1 MTEETQPLSPIEA
14 INEFYRLKDKY
25 ENEYYEKYVK
35 PILKNKKSK
44 REKRVEYSRLP
55 KHECI
60 NCKRN
65 VGTIFSITL
74 NDDDY
79 VRQFI
84 SKCGDLSEPCPL
96 DIQINYSFRS
106 QIKKQ
111 IYNGMIEIEQIKL
124 EIIKQKNSAL
134 FFDNKNIV
142 SVFEKLTSKL
152 KNATENTGSAIET
165 DILKNDNPEKYALLN
180 RTIDEFGKGFILPFK
195 QMIQDYKNNND
206 ELKINQAIKF
216 YVDEMLPKLKEI
228 QSLKYDVNLI
238 EYDNNTNEYKLIQY
252 PNSLENQENYIASD
266 DKVIKFVKGVKK
278 VKKSNSKTLKDTY
291 TDTLTKKKTRKN
303 KPVDLVIEEGDEED
317 EVLEEKVEGDDEE
330 KVEGDEEK
338 VEEREEIEEEY
349 VDNIIWK
356 RLPKELKVM
365 LKTDKNWL
373 KEFMSKCSESKNSK
387 QPCKLMLPK
396 QTMLPPKL
404 LEDGTY
410 DFGSEIVNKLFNS
423 QSKSTQNIWL
433 TLYSKK
439 DGVKNYN
446 MLKDTLISSLEKKI
460 IGWNNGYI

>member
-74 NDDDY
+74 NDDY
-79 VRQFI
+79 FRQFI

-96 DIQINYSFRS
+96 DIQINYSFRN

-152 KNATENTGSAIET
+152 KNATETTGSAIET

-252 PNSLENQENYIASD
+252 PNSLENQENYFAYD

-278 VKKSNSKTLKDTY
+278 VKNINSKTLKDTY
-291 TDTLTKKKTRKN
+291 NGTLTKNKTRKN
-303 KPVDLVIEEGDEED
+303 KPVDLVIEEGDEE
-317 EVLEEKVEGDDEE
+317 EI
-330 KVEGDEEK
+330 EEK
-338 VEEREEIEEEY
+338 VEEEKVIGEREIGEREEGERDEIEEKY

-356 RLPKELKVM
+356 RLPKELQDM
-365 LKTDKNWL
+365 LNTDKEWL
-373 KEFMSKCSESKNSK
+373 EEFLIKCSESKKSK

-396 QTMLPPKL
+396 QTIFPPKL

-433 TLYSKK
+433 TLYSNK

-460 IGWNNGYI
+460 IGWNNGYF